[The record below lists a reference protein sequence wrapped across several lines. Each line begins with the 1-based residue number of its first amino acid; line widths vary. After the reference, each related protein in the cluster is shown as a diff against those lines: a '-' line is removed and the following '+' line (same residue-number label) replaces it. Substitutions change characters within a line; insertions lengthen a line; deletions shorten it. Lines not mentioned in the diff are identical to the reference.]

1 MAEVTSRYVVCRA
14 DQLAKDDLML
24 EPWSGVLA
32 RVREVEQLKT
42 GLRRLKLHLLVAL
55 SPVTLE
61 LQPERLLRRQLRRG
75 EGAPKGT

>member
-1 MAEVTSRYVVCRA
+1 VVTTRYVVCKA
-14 DQLAKDDLML
+14 EQLLKDDLML

-42 GLRRLKLHLLVAL
+42 GLRRLRITLLVAM

-61 LQPERLLRRQLRRG
+61 LHPGRLLRRQLRKGEVGRG
-75 EGAPKGT
+75 DPA